1 MSRGLA
7 RLLKSGF
14 SRDRLRLAV
23 VELTMRVDV
32 QPASRIGVL
41 VALLEAETL
50 SIRPDASIQSDPPDC
65 LLIIDSNTGTTN
77 NPVAEEEIE
86 LFRPRLHWIP
96 LKE

>member
-1 MSRGLA
+1 MNKKPVRGG
-7 RLLKSGF
+7 RK
-14 SRDRLRLAV
+14 
-23 VELTMRVDV
+23 
-32 QPASRIGVL
+32 
-41 VALLEAETL
+41 ALLEAETL